1 MNGSLVRDGTAAGY
15 THTGRRKSN
24 QDAVILR
31 SLPGGAE
38 LIAIADGMGGHL
50 AGEIASALAL
60 EALVGALEG
69 GAPLREAVSAANARV
84 YAEAEAHPERKGMGT
99 TLVALLRT
107 GATYEIANVGDSR
120 AYRVDE
126 QGITRLTDDHSFV
139 AEAIREGT
147 MSPEEAARSPW
158 RNALT
163 RAIGTDAEVEVD
175 LLGPLEVGP
184 PHVVLLC
191 TDGLYRSVDD
201 DVIQEYM
208 LSEDDLGAVV
218 ETLAALA
225 FRRGSDDNI
234 SVGAVEFGTVPRR
247 APRHTLPL
255 PIPVQVQARGGRR
268 PRPPSGAR
276 PPANVAGASPE
287 PSMSASPTAEP
298 STTATSRPAIHRS
311 QTHADATDQ
320 RRLRRRRERRKRA
333 IRVFSVLVLFLMLLL
348 FGGIWLSA

>member
-1 MNGSLVRDGTAAGY
+1 MNGTLVRGGAAAGY

-24 QDAVILR
+24 QDAVVLQT
-31 SLPGGAE
+31 LPSGAE
-38 LIAIADGMGGHL
+38 LVAIADGMGGHL

-60 EALVGALEG
+60 EALVSELEAGAS
-69 GAPLREAVSAANARV
+69 LRDAVTTANTRV
-84 YAEAEAHPERKGMGT
+84 HAQSQAHPERQGMGT
-99 TLVALLRT
+99 TLVALLRS
-107 GATYEIANVGDSR
+107 GSTYEIANVGDSR

-126 QGITRLTDDHSFV
+126 EGISRLTDDHSFV

-163 RAIGTDAEVEVD
+163 RAIGTDPVVEVD
-175 LLGPLEVGP
+175 LLGPLEIEP

-191 TDGLYRSVDD
+191 TDGLYRTVDD
-201 DVIQEYM
+201 DVIREYM

-218 ETLAALA
+218 GTLAALA

-234 SVGAVEFGTVPRR
+234 SVAAAEFGRVVRR

-255 PIPVQVQARGGRR
+255 PIPVQVQARGGKRSRATAGSRESRGDTQARSEQFPTGAAPGVQSSAATGERR
-268 PRPPSGAR
+268 GRSNAPGSGT
-276 PPANVAGASPE
+276 E
-287 PSMSASPTAEP
+287 
-298 STTATSRPAIHRS
+298 
-311 QTHADATDQ
+311 Q

-333 IRVFSVLVLFLMLLL
+333 IRVFSVLVLFLMFLL
-348 FGGIWLSA
+348 FGGIWLSG